1 MHDEVS
7 ETENIRNN
15 LAIERIIVG
24 GCDILLDVNQVF
36 IRKGCVIQVL
46 NSDRSKTNRVARMGS
61 FRGIDKEILRQCY
74 LFSNHMLVCTRTSG
88 GKLSLVDV
96 SEWYGLISNL
106 SEPGNHLVFFFPI
119 SLDTDHRKN
128 SISWSYLDR
137 GSNRAISIHCRWYR
151 WVKLNSK

>member
-46 NSDRSKTNRVARMGS
+46 NSDRSKTTSRVARIGS
-61 FRGIDKEILRQCY
+61 FRGLIEKEIMRQCY
-74 LFSNHMLVCTRTSG
+74 LFSNHMLLCTRTSG

-96 SEWYGLISNL
+96 SVVVVVFIIHAYKFKSNQFQL
-106 SEPGNHLVFFFPI
+106 
-119 SLDTDHRKN
+119 
-128 SISWSYLDR
+128 
-137 GSNRAISIHCRWYR
+137 
-151 WVKLNSK
+151 

>member
-36 IRKGCVIQVL
+36 IRKGCVIQVM
-46 NSDRSKTNRVARMGS
+46 NSERSKSSSRVVRIGS
-61 FRGIDKEILRQCY
+61 FRGLEKEIMRQCY
-74 LFSNHMLVCTRTSG
+74 LFSNHMLLCTRTSG

-96 SEWYGLISNL
+96 SYPCFYFILTISLISL
-106 SEPGNHLVFFFPI
+106 SFFRQ
-119 SLDTDHRKN
+119 S
-128 SISWSYLDR
+128 
-137 GSNRAISIHCRWYR
+137 
-151 WVKLNSK
+151 VKCH